1 MFLTVS
7 DQSLSSSGFKAL
19 LICSILVLTLVLI
32 ILTYKLLI
40 KPRRKLKKL
49 GCTDRATYRGTVA
62 TTPNNRKSL
71 ILSNLKHQ
79 SMQQKQEMGNIVYR
93 GSVQGV
99 IEEEKEPIL
108 KFNPD
113 ELVPVEVQHPSKRY
127 TPFSYDLSRV
137 SVIDV
142 RGRETNK
149 Y

>member
-1 MFLTVS
+1 MFLTAS

-19 LICSILVLTLVLI
+19 LICSIIALVLVLI
-32 ILTYKLLI
+32 TLVYKLLI
-40 KPRRKLKKL
+40 KPRRKLKKI
-49 GCTDRATYRGTVA
+49 GCADRASYRGTIA

-71 ILSNLKHQ
+71 ILTNIKHQ
-79 SMQQKQEMGNIVYR
+79 SMQQMQQTGQVVYR
-93 GSVQGV
+93 GSVQGAD
-99 IEEEKEPIL
+99 EEEKEPIL
-108 KFNPD
+108 KFNPE

-142 RGRETNK
+142 KGRETNK